1 MQEEKKKDMNAV
13 SKEKETRM
21 QKEKKK
27 DINAVRK
34 EKET

>member
-1 MQEEKKKDMNAV
+1 MQEEKKDINAV
-13 SKEKETRM
+13 RKEKETRM
-21 QKEKKK
+21 QEEKKK